1 VLRRLGIKQAHELV
15 RQTRQD
21 LDKSSKDRMALDSS
35 AGNAGPK
42 RRVCYVDLTGAESDL
57 LAELL
62 RTIGITLHECQLDEA
77 QQIETPL
84 VANCVGP
91 VSVQAVMKLR
101 PATTLIV
108 TDSDKADLFLRF
120 SNTTVLPASFATFRV
135 KILRKIRSILY
146 DLRCRRRRIG
156 DHFQR
161 VLDEDFA
168 GHFAE

>member
-120 SNTTVLPASFATFRV
+120 SNTTVLPASFATFRD
-135 KILRKIRSILY
+135 SILGV
-146 DLRCRRRRIG
+146 IEG
-156 DHFQR
+156 
-161 VLDEDFA
+161 EDSA
-168 GHFAE
+168 KDSVNLV